1 MPFVNY
7 YGVDNVNDLN
17 KPSAVADDVVVSID
31 YSLTVDGEIIDASEE
46 NDPLEFI
53 QGHQNI
59 IPGLE
64 NQIYGMKVGESKEV
78 SVAPKDGYGNVD
90 PEAIID
96 VPREEFPKDFEIKP
110 GLELQLQ
117 SQDGELLNAVI
128 VSLSKDKV
136 RLDLNHP
143 LAGKDL
149 LFRVTVVDLREATE
163 EELSHG
169 HVHGDDMDEEEFE
182 GEDELFEDED
192 EFEEDEEEDEDDNH
206 H

>member
-1 MPFVNY
+1 M
-7 YGVDNVNDLN
+7 NDFH

-46 NDPLEFI
+46 NDPLEFL

-78 SVAPKDGYGNVD
+78 IVSPKDGYGNVD
-90 PEAIID
+90 PNAIID
-96 VPREEFPKDFEIKP
+96 VPRSEFPKDFETKP

-128 VSLSKDKV
+128 ISVSKDKV

-143 LAGKDL
+143 LAGKEL
-149 LFRVTVVDLREATE
+149 LFRVTLVDLRDPTE
-163 EELSHG
+163 EELTHG
-169 HVHGDDMDEEEFE
+169 HVHGDDMDE
-182 GEDELFEDED
+182 D
-192 EFEEDEEEDEDDNH
+192 EFEEEDESFEDDELEEVEDEDEDDNH

>member
-1 MPFVNY
+1 M
-7 YGVDNVNDLN
+7 NDLQ
-17 KPSAVADDVVVSID
+17 KPSAVADDIVVSID

-46 NDPLEFI
+46 NDPLEFL

-64 NQIYGMKVGESKEV
+64 NQMYGMKVGESKEV
-78 SVAPKDGYGNVD
+78 IVSPKDGYGNVD
-90 PEAIID
+90 PNAIID
-96 VPREEFPKDFEIKP
+96 VPRTEFPKDFEIKP

-117 SQDGELLNAVI
+117 SQEGELLNAVI
-128 VSLSKDKV
+128 VSISKDKV

-143 LAGKDL
+143 LAGNEL

-163 EELSHG
+163 EELTHG

-182 GEDELFEDED
+182 DEEDLFEDD
-192 EFEEDEEEDEDDNH
+192 ELDETEAEDEDDNH
-206 H
+206 R